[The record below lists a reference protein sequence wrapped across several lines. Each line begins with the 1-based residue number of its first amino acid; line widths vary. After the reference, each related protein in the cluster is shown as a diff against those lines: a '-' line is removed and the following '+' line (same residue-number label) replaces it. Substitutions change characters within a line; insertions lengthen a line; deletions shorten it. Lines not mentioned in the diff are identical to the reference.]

1 MTDNL
6 LLNIQNSVLAAINTT
21 IIGIISFIPT
31 LISALLVFV
40 IGLILARWLKIAVIK
55 FLNLV
60 RLSDLIGSDNAKT
73 FLKNAEITQKLE
85 NVIGELLVRYL
96 VILVSFVAAANIL
109 GLSAVTVVFNSLL
122 GYLPNV
128 LAAII
133 ILIVGVLFAGFLEK
147 VVKGSLGGVDIK
159 LSRLMGKLVSYII
172 FAFTVLATISQLGIA
187 KNFIDTLFVG
197 FVAMLALAFGL
208 SLGLGSKDLVKN
220 LLEDWYKNFRK
231 DLR

>member
-6 LLNIQNSVLAAINTT
+6 LVNIQKSVFAAINTT
-21 IIGIISFIPT
+21 IIDIISFIPT
-31 LISALLVFV
+31 LIGAILVFI
-40 IGLILARWLKIAVIK
+40 IGLVLARWLKIVVVK

-60 RLSDLIGSDNAKT
+60 RLSDLVGGETAKK
-73 FLKNAEITQKLE
+73 FLKNADVTQKLE
-85 NVIGELLVRYL
+85 SVVGELVRYL
-96 VILVSFVAAANIL
+96 VILISFVAAANIL
-109 GLSAVTVVFNSLL
+109 GLSAVTVVFNSLI

-128 LAAII
+128 LAAVI
-133 ILIVGVLFAGFLEK
+133 ILVVGVLLAGFLEK
-147 VVKGSLGGVDIK
+147 VVKGSLGGIDIR

-187 KNFIDTLFVG
+187 KSFIDALFVG
-197 FVAMLALAFGL
+197 FVAMLALASGL

-231 DLR
+231 DLH

>member
-85 NVIGELLVRYL
+85 NVIGELVRYL

-122 GYLPNV
+122 GYLPNI

-208 SLGLGSKDLVKN
+208 SLGLGSKDLVKS

>member
-31 LISALLVFV
+31 LVGALLVFV
-40 IGLILARWLKIAVIK
+40 AGLVLARWLKVAVVK

-60 RLSDLIGSDNAKT
+60 RLSDLIGSDTAKT

-85 NVIGELLVRYL
+85 NVIGELIRYL

-109 GLSAVTVVFNSLL
+109 GLSAVTFVFNSLL

-147 VVKGSLGGVDIK
+147 VVKGSLGSIDIR

-172 FAFTVLATISQLGIA
+172 FAFTILATISQLGIA

-220 LLEDWYKNFRK
+220 LLEDWYRNFRK
-231 DLR
+231 DIR

>member
-6 LLNIQNSVLAAINTT
+6 LVNIQKSVFAAINTT

-31 LISALLVFV
+31 LIGAILVFI
-40 IGLILARWLKIAVIK
+40 IGLVLARWLKIVVVK

-60 RLSDLIGSDNAKT
+60 RLSDLVGGETAKK
-73 FLKNAEITQKLE
+73 FLKNADVTQKLE
-85 NVIGELLVRYL
+85 SVIGELIRYL
-96 VILVSFVAAANIL
+96 VILISFVAAANIL
-109 GLSAVTVVFNSLL
+109 GLSAVTVVFNSLI

-128 LAAII
+128 LAAVI
-133 ILIVGVLFAGFLEK
+133 ILVVGVLLAGFLEK
-147 VVKGSLGGVDIK
+147 VVKGSLGGIDIR

-187 KNFIDTLFVG
+187 KSFIDALFVG
-197 FVAMLALAFGL
+197 FVAMLALASGL

-220 LLEDWYKNFRK
+220 FLEDWYKNFRK
-231 DLR
+231 DLH